1 MSALTVFFF
10 CIATGFVSG
19 GLTGSF
25 YRLVT
30 NKPPSFHLIAEDMKT
45 QILGMLALVLAG
57 PVVIMRN
64 ALMAQVYENR
74 PPYWLLLSGCIASGW
89 SFLSGM
95 LVLDVMLAA
104 TA

>member
-1 MSALTVFFF
+1 MVFLF
-10 CIATGFVSG
+10 CVATGYVSG

-30 NKPPSFHLIAEDMKT
+30 NKPASFHLISENARM
-45 QILGMLALVLAG
+45 QILGILTLVFAG

-64 ALMAQVYENR
+64 AMMAQVYENR

-95 LVLDVMLAA
+95 LVLDIVLTTIA
-104 TA
+104 

>member
-1 MSALTVFFF
+1 MVFFF

-19 GLTGSF
+19 GVTGSF

-30 NKPPSFHLIAEDMKT
+30 NKPASFHLIAEDMKT
-45 QILGMLALVLAG
+45 QILGILTLVFAG

-64 ALMAQVYENR
+64 AMMAQVYENR
-74 PPYWLLLSGCIASGW
+74 PPYWLLLSGFIASGW

-95 LVLDVMLAA
+95 LVLDLVLSA
-104 TA
+104 TI